1 MVPWRLAFSDGD
13 PPGWMAVYF
22 LIDAIF
28 LIDIVFTF
36 FTSYTDDITQN
47 EVTDKKSIAINY
59 LKGWF
64 WFDILS
70 VIPIDYILALD

>member
-1 MVPWRLAFSDGD
+1 
-13 PPGWMAVYF
+13 MAVYF